1 VARTGGN
8 VKSITEQ
15 IQHTLNIA
23 KVTAQAKG
31 QPALRRVAPAAVPH
45 HSTPYGQPEVDTQDD
60 DDDEQKVEG
69 GSVREAVLTNLWL
82 TALNQLQPT
91 YPVSGRQAELAPRPL
106 A

>member
-1 VARTGGN
+1 VCRPKVGTDWCGN

-31 QPALRRVAPAAVPH
+31 QPALRRVAPRRSPASLAVR
-45 HSTPYGQPEVDTQDD
+45 SQPEVDTQDD

-69 GSVREAVLTNLWL
+69 GSARGSAD
-82 TALNQLQPT
+82 QPG
-91 YPVSGRQAELAPRPL
+91 SLR
-106 A
+106 